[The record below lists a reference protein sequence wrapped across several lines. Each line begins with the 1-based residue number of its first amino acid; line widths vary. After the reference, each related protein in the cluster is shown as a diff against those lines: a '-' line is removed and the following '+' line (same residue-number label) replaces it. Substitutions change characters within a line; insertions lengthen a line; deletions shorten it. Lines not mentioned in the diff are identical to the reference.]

1 MKSKPVW
8 KELIDNVHNK
18 HLDYIQADGVGG
30 LAFHYTSPAGLLGI
44 ISNQKIWLSDC
55 DYLNDVSES
64 DYFLSL
70 ASKIFTANK
79 DKKAAQNLAFRSYM
93 MSLFHSNDYGRGRE
107 TSSREIERRYVFSL
121 SLDEDALSLWNY
133 YTKTN
138 DATGYNIGVDLGK
151 FIQSIEL
158 TPNQVLLVG
167 RVEYNRDYQE
177 ALLRE
182 LYDDYYD
189 IYVNYTSP
197 YQRKYLYAA
206 LEDNII
212 KYSVFMKA
220 DSYKSETEYRIAVF
234 ESGASQG
241 SRQYREKNGAFLP
254 YIEKEI
260 DINSILSIMI
270 SPTTRADFVKS
281 SITDLC
287 DNYGIKNVSV
297 KRSLIPA
304 RY

>member
-8 KELIDNVHNK
+8 KELIDNIHDK
-18 HLDYIQADGVGG
+18 HLNYIQADGVGG
-30 LAFHYTSPAGLLGI
+30 LAFHYTSPSGLLGI
-44 ISNQKIWLSDC
+44 ISNQKIWFSDS

-70 ASKIFTANK
+70 ASNVFSTNK
-79 DKKAAQNLAFRSYM
+79 DQKAAQNLAFRSYM
-93 MSLFHSNDYGRGRE
+93 MSLFHSNDCGRGRE

-138 DATGYNIGVDLGK
+138 DATGYNIGFDLEK
-151 FIQSIEL
+151 IIESIKL
-158 TPNQVLLVG
+158 TSNQTLLIG

-177 ALLRE
+177 ELLRE
-182 LYDDYYD
+182 LYNDYYD
-189 IYVNYTSP
+189 IYVKYTRP

-220 DSYKSETEYRIAVF
+220 DSYKSETEYRIAIF
-234 ESGASQG
+234 EQG
-241 SRQYREKNGAFLP
+241 TSLGSKKYREKNGAFLP

-260 DINSILSIMI
+260 TIDSIRTIMI

-281 SITDLC
+281 SVTDLC
-287 DNYGIKNVSV
+287 DNYGIKDVSV
-297 KRSLIPA
+297 KRSSIPA